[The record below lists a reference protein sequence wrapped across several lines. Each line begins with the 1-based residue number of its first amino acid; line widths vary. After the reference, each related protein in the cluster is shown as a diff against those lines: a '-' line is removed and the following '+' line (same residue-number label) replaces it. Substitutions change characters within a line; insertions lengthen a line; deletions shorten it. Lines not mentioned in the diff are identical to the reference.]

1 MIIFYGKSDSQKNKA
16 RVIGEGQW
24 MIQDHYLVMKRWTHG
39 LIHVRRVLAK

>member
-24 MIQDHYLVMKRWTHG
+24 MIQDHYLVMKRWTPRFNSCEESFG
-39 LIHVRRVLAK
+39 